1 MQTREVALLQF
12 GHAAHFE
19 HEEHESHGAHGHAEH
34 GPDEHAEEPVVAP
47 PSNTEDVL
55 AEKGDTAP
63 A

>member
-1 MQTREVALLQF
+1 MQTSEVVPLQF

-19 HEEHESHGAHGHAEH
+19 HEEHESHGAHGVAEH
-34 GPDEHAEEPVVAP
+34 GADGHAEEPLVVP
-47 PSNTEDVL
+47 SSNTADVL

>member
-1 MQTREVALLQF
+1 MGVVLLQF

-19 HEEHESHGAHGHAEH
+19 HEEHESHGAHGGAEH
-34 GPDEHAEEPVVAP
+34 GADGHAEEPAVVP

-55 AEKGDTAP
+55 AEKGATAP